1 MPPEKRSVGLDLDR
15 ELEEGNL
22 TDGHI
27 ETGSCTCVGM
37 VGGTLG
43 GGVGRYQGI
52 HGLIIDSLISVEL
65 ITAAGKQIT
74 VSETENSDLFWGI
87 RGAGMNFGVVINAT
101 YQIYDE
107 TNQGKVQ
114 VVDFIFTKEQNES
127 YFKTLASLSG
137 KLPPE
142 LALLSYAE
150 YNVTHGGTVTLLDI
164 SYPGPAEKFTELIKP
179 FRDLKPA
186 FTQIQNDVPWEILL
200 TQVGFHLDLAVCD
213 KGQQHSLYSVAI
225 KNLSYP
231 DFIYAFNKFDELFNT
246 YPETLGST
254 LQIEFFPNQA
264 VLAVPLSSTAYP
276 WRDVQAQV
284 MVQMDFTGSPT
295 GPAATAANQLAQ
307 ELRPR
312 FQATSGYEEL
322 EVYVSYAHG
331 DEQPENW
338 YGKQNLPRLV
348 QLKNQWDPDNLFQ
361 YDNGL
366 PMKYP

>member
-1 MPPEKRSVGLDLDR
+1 M
-15 ELEEGNL
+15 
-22 TDGHI
+22 
-27 ETGSCTCVGM
+27 
-37 VGGTLG
+37 GGTLG

-74 VSETENSDLFWGI
+74 VSKTQNPDLFWAI
-87 RGAGMNFGVVINAT
+87 RGAGMNFGVIVNAT
-101 YQIYDE
+101 YQVYDL

-114 VVDFIFTKEQNES
+114 VVDFVFTKEQNES

-142 LALLSYAE
+142 LALLSYVDF
-150 YNVTHGGTVTLLDI
+150 NVTHGGTVALLDI
-164 SYPGPAEKFTELIKP
+164 SYPGPAETFTQLIKP
-179 FRDLKPA
+179 FTDLKPA
-186 FTQIQNDVPWEILL
+186 FTQIQNDVPWETFLI
-200 TQVGFHLDLAVCD
+200 QSGFHLDLAVCE
-213 KGQQHSLYSVAI
+213 KEQQHSLYSVAA

-231 DFIYAFNKFDELFNT
+231 DYIYAFSKFDELYTT

-254 LQIEFFPNQA
+254 LEIEFFPNQA

-276 WRDVQAQV
+276 WRDVQAQL
-284 MVQMDFTGSPT
+284 MIQMDITGSDPT
-295 GPAATAANQLAQ
+295 GPAATAANNLAR

-312 FQATSGYEEL
+312 FQATSGYDEL
-322 EVYVSYAHG
+322 AVYVSYAHG
-331 DEQPENW
+331 DEKPENW
-338 YGKQNLPRLV
+338 YGRRNLPRLV
-348 QLKNQWDPDNLFQ
+348 RLKNEWDPQNLFR